1 MLLLKGHPL
10 ELPNR
15 LRVEMAPSQLLRRM
29 FRGHYSESKN
39 FSSELLANLSQN
51 NVCKIIMKI
60 KPFLKN
66 KTTVLRSWLP

>member
-15 LRVEMAPSQLLRRM
+15 LRVEMALSQLLRRM
-29 FRGHYSESKN
+29 FRGHCSESKN

-51 NVCKIIMKI
+51 NVCKTIMKI

-66 KTTVLRSWLP
+66 KTTILMSWLP